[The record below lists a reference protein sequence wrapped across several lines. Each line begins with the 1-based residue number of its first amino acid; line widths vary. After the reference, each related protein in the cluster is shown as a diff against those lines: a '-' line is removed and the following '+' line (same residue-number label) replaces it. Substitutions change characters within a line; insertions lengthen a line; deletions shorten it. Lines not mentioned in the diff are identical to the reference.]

1 MMDNFLMSLGFTKS
15 KAYSNLYYKVEE
27 WILVILLLYLDDLF
41 VTGVDGLIAN
51 TKRKLA
57 VDFEMKDLGM
67 MHSLQEI
74 STQNGPFNF
83 NSNSM
88 SSCVS
93 Q

>member
-1 MMDNFLMSLGFTKS
+1 MIAKELILGHEKY
-15 KAYSNLYYKVEE
+15 ALE
-27 WILVILLLYLDDLF
+27 
-41 VTGVDGLIAN
+41 
-51 TKRKLA
+51 
-57 VDFEMKDLGM
+57 
-67 MHSLQEI
+67 EI